1 MICKSLCNVA
11 YCSKLPFAPSP
22 RYLALERCVSYFVA
36 DDNDKEEG
44 IYEMVE
50 FEFEAGANN
59 SAEFNSTSNNVPNN
73 AMIHQAVN
81 GISSQPSYL
90 EAVLGGRNSGMDE
103 ALGEHH
109 YLNND
114 KLLSS

>member
-1 MICKSLCNVA
+1 
-11 YCSKLPFAPSP
+11 
-22 RYLALERCVSYFVA
+22 
-36 DDNDKEEG
+36 
-44 IYEMVE
+44 MVE
-50 FEFEAGANN
+50 LQAVANN
-59 SAEFNSTSNNVPNN
+59 SAEFNSISNIVPNN
-73 AMIHQAVN
+73 AKILQAVAVN
-81 GISSQPSYL
+81 GISSQSNYL